1 MKYSQDP
8 YFNSGNISYQY
19 DNSNGISSELRVA
32 SLECRIETLEK
43 MVKFYD
49 DLINLKNEERKNEF
63 NISFNETVGMFNSKI
78 EQLEY
83 KIEQMAQS
91 NNVKIKEINDKIEH
105 IYKVIEE
112 NKVTNDNENK
122 SSNKEK
128 EVKVNFNENN
138 EILSNKIS
146 EIDAMINK
154 NELMVENIVEEKLSA
169 IRAENESKINE
180 ILTLIQDVNKFTED
194 HEFAITE
201 LRETVRGIQ
210 NENVDVI
217 KVVSVQTEKI
227 KQVDFVID
235 QITELKEKMSKLV
248 TIFGD
253 NQKEEEEFRATK
265 QKEKEEIQKKKE
277 TKTYNY
283 NNNSNYNKDRTP
295 KVVTRY
301 HNSFN
306 EHFRK
311 YSEDELEA
319 KLLKVQNSKK
329 AK

>member
-1 MKYSQDP
+1 MIFNKYQNNIELFLDNQL
-8 YFNSGNISYQY
+8 FNQNRFLYK
-19 DNSNGISSELRVA
+19 
-32 SLECRIETLEK
+32 LE
-43 MVKFYD
+43 VFYC
-49 DLINLKNEERKNEF
+49 
-63 NISFNETVGMFNSKI
+63 
-78 EQLEY
+78 
-83 KIEQMAQS
+83 
-91 NNVKIKEINDKIEH
+91 
-105 IYKVIEE
+105 
-112 NKVTNDNENK
+112 NK

-128 EVKVNFNENN
+128 EVKVNFNESN
-138 EILSNKIS
+138 EVLSNKIS

-253 NQKEEEEFRATK
+253 NQKEEEEF
-265 QKEKEEIQKKKE
+265 IN
-277 TKTYNY
+277 NY
-283 NNNSNYNKDRTP
+283 LSGDQNNN
-295 KVVTRY
+295 
-301 HNSFN
+301 
-306 EHFRK
+306 
-311 YSEDELEA
+311 
-319 KLLKVQNSKK
+319 
-329 AK
+329 

>member
-32 SLECRIETLEK
+32 SLECRVETLEK

-63 NISFNETVGMFNSKI
+63 NISFNETVGMLNSKI

-83 KIEQMAQS
+83 KIEQIAQS

-112 NKVTNDNENK
+112 NKVTNDNATK

-128 EVKVNFNENN
+128 EVKVNFNESN
-138 EILSNKIS
+138 EVLSNKIS

-154 NELMVENIVEEKLSA
+154 NELMIENIVEEKLSA

-253 NQKEEEEFRATK
+253 NQKEEEEF
-265 QKEKEEIQKKKE
+265 IN
-277 TKTYNY
+277 NY
-283 NNNSNYNKDRTP
+283 LSGDQNNN
-295 KVVTRY
+295 
-301 HNSFN
+301 
-306 EHFRK
+306 
-311 YSEDELEA
+311 
-319 KLLKVQNSKK
+319 
-329 AK
+329 